1 MPKLDPPSKTYVHI
15 PETVSQEAQ
24 AFLRTL
30 QDPALMPAFPEP
42 DDLAGWEKVRAHAE
56 ADAKAKSAPLLQRYE
71 HTVTAES
78 LGGVPVLDVR
88 PKNWKDNGKV
98 AVYTHGGAHVM
109 NSAASMLG
117 RAVVFAHET
126 GLRVLS
132 VDYTLA
138 PLAKYNQ
145 MSDEVIRAIGAL
157 LKKGQRL
164 ADTAIYGDSSGGGL
178 AAAVV
183 LKMRDQGL
191 GMPAAA
197 VLVSPWLDVTP
208 SGDTETTLHDAD
220 PNQLYEKHGKH
231 AAAAFAN
238 PEDQKDP
245 YASPVYGDYFQ
256 RVPADADPRWLEGDP
271 AQRLRSILPG
281 PRRCRSASQAGSLRG
296 HDPQLP
302 RQNPRCPG
310 GDLGAPEN
318 TDVSTATPGNVRSI
332 NENRNSN
339 EDACCAA
346 SNGSLG
352 CSIEHAARVGSGLGS
367 RVREDEHQSVGD
379 RHPST
384 ETGRVIG
391 VAINAACTNLNPD
404 GTRRHI
410 RAALDAGASRDE
422 ILMVLKM
429 ASLLS
434 IHSCSLGAPL
444 LLEETKSAST
454 QSATRPVA
462 SPTPACDKMR
472 ELGQWNEAWDPFFEL
487 DPVWTDQFMGTGIGV
502 YASGALPAKEVELL
516 SIAFDVSYTHMYAPG
531 TRRHI
536 KAALKL
542 GATVDEIMEVLKLCV
557 VQGVQACNLGV
568 PILADEL
575 ANQYRTP

>member
-238 PEDQKDP
+238 REDQKDP
-245 YASPVYGDYFQ
+245 YASPVYGDYSKGFPPTLIQ
-256 RVPADADPRWLEGDP
+256 
-271 AQRLRSILPG
+271 
-281 PRRCRSASQAGSLRG
+281 
-296 HDPQLP
+296 
-302 RQNPRCPG
+302 G
-310 GDLGAPEN
+310 GLKETLLSGF
-318 TDVSTATPGNVRSI
+318 VRFY
-332 NENRNSN
+332 
-339 EDACCAA
+339 
-346 SNGSLG
+346 
-352 CSIEHAARVGSGLGS
+352 
-367 RVREDEHQSVGD
+367 Q
-379 RHPST
+379 
-384 ETGRVIG
+384 
-391 VAINAACTNLNPD
+391 
-404 GTRRHI
+404 
-410 RAALDAGASRDE
+410 ALDAA
-422 ILMVLKM
+422 
-429 ASLLS
+429 
-434 IHSCSLGAPL
+434 
-444 LLEETKSAST
+444 
-454 QSATRPVA
+454 
-462 SPTPACDKMR
+462 
-472 ELGQWNEAWDPFFEL
+472 
-487 DPVWTDQFMGTGIGV
+487 
-502 YASGALPAKEVELL
+502 
-516 SIAFDVSYTHMYAPG
+516 
-531 TRRHI
+531 
-536 KAALKL
+536 
-542 GATVDEIMEVLKLCV
+542 
-557 VQGVQACNLGV
+557 GV
-568 PILADEL
+568 PVKLDLYEGMIHNFQDRIPDAPEAILARRKIRMFL
-575 ANQYRTP
+575 QQHLGM